1 MIILDETTVVVFT
14 YQELKTVLEGNN
26 LYNYIYFGNNI
37 KLTSGINISS
47 TKKNL
52 TIDGTYN
59 NVTYTFEDVNSS
71 TTSNTISIN
80 STNANKITVK
90 NVNIIGH
97 NYYGIIYVP
106 DSNTYQNVIIEY
118 NNISYTGPQ
127 ISFHPSGLTRFINC
141 NIIINSQEIAEC
153 NRIEIGGTTTINH
166 TSTSDSAFWFRGNNQ
181 PYFKILENSIVNIT
195 ITNRELFYGV
205 NNLEFSVLSGATF
218 ILNSALGMAYGSYGT
233 GNVLLDKNSTTKI
246 TQTKKNSNYP
256 TWYCNGVFNI
266 NENASFYMINNYTN
280 ISSNNYNIYFRTT
293 SAALNINNPKE
304 IVLYNEKANI
314 IYSNS
319 TIPFNITLNRINIWN
334 VPNKLDTAGSIDNL
348 PNYSWYKSSGL
359 FNITGNITNT
369 TTNVITNDFS
379 QDDLNKLPTLNN
391 FMFQKPVISVG
402 KINLT
407 LCPVSDESLNLCGY
421 TVLNADV
428 LISYLNNND
437 IVSANTDGYFSYN
450 LTSPLALGTNIK
462 YIANKKNSF
471 IYETREIQV
480 KYSGELVLNNAPD
493 KIQFK
498 LSPISSLPILCP
510 RLEDIKII
518 ITDSRLESTNWKLYA
533 KINHNLT
540 SSNGYILTDSLV
552 YVNDNKTIDILSNT
566 PLLIYQGVNNQG
578 ETKITTISWEEDKG
592 ILLRIENEPIEN
604 NETYEAEIT
613 WILEE

>member
-1 MIILDETTVVVFT
+1 MIVLDENTVVVFT

-80 STNANKITVK
+80 NTNANKITVK

-166 TSTSDSAFWFRGNNQ
+166 TSTSDSALWFRGSNP

-205 NNLEFSVLSGATF
+205 NNLDFSVLSGATF
-218 ILNSALGMAYGSYGT
+218 ILNSALGMAYGNYGT
-233 GNVLLDKNSTTKI
+233 SNVLLDKNSTTKI

-256 TWYCNGVFNI
+256 TWYCNGIFNI

-304 IVLYNEKANI
+304 IVLYNEKANT

-334 VPNKLDTAGSIDNL
+334 VANKLDTAGSIDNL

-359 FNITGNITNT
+359 FNITGNITTT

-379 QDDLNKLPTLNN
+379 QDALNKLPTLNN

-402 KINLT
+402 KIDLT

-421 TVLNADV
+421 TVLDADV

-437 IVSANTDGYFSYN
+437 IVSANTDGYFSHN

-540 SSNGYILTDSLV
+540 SSNGYVLTDSLV
-552 YVNDNKTIDILSNT
+552 YVNDNKTVDILSNT

>member
-14 YQELKTVLEGNN
+14 YQELKTILEGNN

-80 STNANKITVK
+80 STNANKIIVK

-166 TSTSDSAFWFRGNNQ
+166 TSTSDSAFWFRGSNQ
-181 PYFKILENSIVNIT
+181 PYFKILENGIVNIT

-256 TWYCNGVFNI
+256 TWYCNGIFNI
-266 NENASFYMINNYTN
+266 NENASFYIINNYTN

-334 VPNKLDTAGSIDNL
+334 VSNKLDTAGSIDNL

-421 TVLNADV
+421 TDFNADV

-437 IVSANTDGYFSYN
+437 IVSANNDGYFSYN
-450 LTSPLALGTNIK
+450 ITSPLALGTNIK

-480 KYSGELVLNNAPD
+480 KYSGELVLNNAPE

>member
-1 MIILDETTVVVFT
+1 MIVLDETTVVVFT

-90 NVNIIGH
+90 NVNIVGH

-166 TSTSDSAFWFRGNNQ
+166 TSTSDSAFWFRGSNQ

-246 TQTKKNSNYP
+246 TQTKKNSSYP
-256 TWYCNGVFNI
+256 TWYCNGIFNI
-266 NENASFYMINNYTN
+266 NENASFYIINNYAN

-334 VPNKLDTAGSIDNL
+334 VANKLDTAGSIDNL

-407 LCPVSDESLNLCGY
+407 LCSVSDESLNLCGY

-480 KYSGELVLNNAPD
+480 KYSGELVLTNAPE

-518 ITDSRLESTNWKLYA
+518 ITDSRLESTNWKLYV

-552 YVNDNKTIDILSNT
+552 YVNDNKIVDILSNT

>member
-1 MIILDETTVVVFT
+1 MIVLDETTVVVFT

-80 STNANKITVK
+80 STNTNKITVK
-90 NVNIIGH
+90 NVNVIGH

-166 TSTSDSAFWFRGNNQ
+166 TSTSDSAFWFRGSNP

-256 TWYCNGVFNI
+256 TWYCNGIFNI
-266 NENASFYMINNYTN
+266 NENASFYIINNYTN

-293 SAALNINNPKE
+293 SARLNINNPKE

-334 VPNKLDTAGSIDNL
+334 VANKLDTAGSIDNL
-348 PNYSWYKSSGL
+348 PNYSWYKSGGL
-359 FNITGNITNT
+359 FNITGNITT
-369 TTNVITNDFS
+369 TATNVITNDFS

-437 IVSANTDGYFSYN
+437 IVSANTDGYFSYH

-498 LSPISSLPILCP
+498 LSPISSFPILCP

-552 YVNDNKTIDILSNT
+552 YVNDNKTVDILSNT

-578 ETKITTISWEEDKG
+578 ETKITTISWEENKG

>member
-1 MIILDETTVVVFT
+1 MIVLDETTVVVFT

-90 NVNIIGH
+90 NVNIVGH

-166 TSTSDSAFWFRGNNQ
+166 TSTSDSAFWFRGSNQ

-246 TQTKKNSNYP
+246 TQTKKNSSYP
-256 TWYCNGVFNI
+256 TWYCNGIFNI
-266 NENASFYMINNYTN
+266 NENASFYIINNYAN

-334 VPNKLDTAGSIDNL
+334 VANKLDTAGSIDNL

-379 QDDLNKLPTLNN
+379 QDDLNKLPSLNN

-407 LCPVSDESLNLCGY
+407 LCSVSDESLNLCGY

-450 LTSPLALGTNIK
+450 LTSPLSLGTNIK

-480 KYSGELVLNNAPD
+480 KYSGELVLTNAPE

-552 YVNDNKTIDILSNT
+552 YVNDNKTVDILSNT